1 MLKIN
6 KTDISLTRGDSAYIS
21 FSLKDN
27 TGSPVRLE
35 RVDRVRVQVR
45 DKNIDGE
52 LLFEGLV
59 DHDYDSGTIVWH
71 IRPSDTTDLSIGTYY
86 WDAQVEFAAHG
97 DIYTFVDV
105 SRFNVLPEITYD
117 ED

>member
-21 FSLKDN
+21 FTLKDQSGN
-27 TGSPVRLE
+27 SVQLQ
-35 RVDRVRVQVR
+35 RVDHVRVQVR
-45 DKNIDGE
+45 DKEIDGD
-52 LLFEGLV
+52 LMFEGLV
-59 DHDYDSGTIVWH
+59 DCDYDSGTIVWH
-71 IRPSDTTDLSIGTYY
+71 IRPSDTTDLSVGTYY

-97 DIYTFVDV
+97 DVYTFVDV
-105 SRFNVLPEITYD
+105 SRFNVMPEITYD